1 MKPDLT
7 FFDPGHH
14 FPIPSA
20 GCPVRTGPGVEVTRE
35 ALLADKTPA
44 IIDQL
49 EHQDCTPVAQNLSAI
64 SQKDGKLQAPA
75 VVLAARIAAE
85 PEWQPSTAALR
96 DAILRRF
103 TERLDAICA
112 TAPDRL
118 NAALAVVIQAGPGR
132 TVLVISDPAA
142 ADFVTELRRHVE
154 AGEPSPLTALL
165 NSRLPI

>member
-1 MKPDLT
+1 MKPDLI

-14 FPIPSA
+14 FQVPPPCGA
-20 GCPVRTGPGVEVTRE
+20 VPTGHGLEITRA
-35 ALLADKTPA
+35 ALDADKTPNIA
-44 IIDQL
+44 DQ
-49 EHQDCTPVAQNLSAI
+49 
-64 SQKDGKLQAPA
+64 
-75 VVLAARIAAE
+75 LAARIASE

-103 TERLDAICA
+103 TERLDAVCA

-118 NAALAVVIQAGPGR
+118 NVALAVVIQAGPGR
-132 TVLVISDPAA
+132 TVLVISDPSA

>member
-14 FPIPSA
+14 YQIPP
-20 GCPVRTGPGVEVTRE
+20 PVGAVPTGHGLEITRE
-35 ALLADKTPA
+35 ALLADKTPLIA
-44 IIDQL
+44 DQ
-49 EHQDCTPVAQNLSAI
+49 
-64 SQKDGKLQAPA
+64 
-75 VVLAARIAAE
+75 LAARIAGE

-118 NAALAVVIQAGPGR
+118 NAALAVVVQAGPGR

-154 AGEPSPLTALL
+154 ADEPSPLTALL